1 MATSI
6 SARNYSSTTLPTQIT
21 TNIDNQTTTNNI
33 PVVSTAGY
41 PPAPFTGCFE
51 RNTINQEF
59 CLVTGIPDAYH
70 FTVVRGYDG
79 TPPVQHLAPA
89 TFEHCVGAIDYREA
103 NWHHTDNTR
112 DDHLQYLLTNGSR
125 PSTGP
130 QAFPAGISTNIL
142 SVAGNTPGSYV
153 ATRYVGG
160 TAGPGPP
167 GAGTYQ
173 VGDWAL
179 DTINSR
185 WLCVLAGT
193 PGTWIPETGHVYARV
208 YGPAASTDIVNTT
221 INVLTYTFT
230 AVKGVQYVVDARFQ
244 ASIVTAL
251 PNYVNS
257 ALYCSGGLL
266 TPTVYICSFN
276 SAALAVGGAFNGSA
290 TAALNIPA
298 ATATVTLTLQATSSG
313 AGAAAR
319 CGGYNGEL
327 ILRRG

>member
-1 MATSI
+1 MATTFM
-6 SARNYSSTTLPTQIT
+6 ARNYSSTSLPTQIT
-21 TNIDNQTTTNNI
+21 TNIDNQLSTTNI
-33 PVVSTAGY
+33 PVQSTAGY
-41 PPAPFTGCFE
+41 PPVPFTGCFE
-51 RNTINQEF
+51 RNTQNQEF
-59 CLVTGIPDAYH
+59 VLCTGVPDANH
-70 FTVVRGYDG
+70 FIVVRGYDG
-79 TPPVQHLAPA
+79 TPPAQHLAPA
-89 TFEHCVGAIDYREA
+89 TFEHCVGALDYREA
-103 NWHHTDNTR
+103 NQHHTNTAL
-112 DDHLQYLLTNGSR
+112 DDHVQYLLTNGSR
-125 PSTGP
+125 PSTGL
-130 QAFPAGISTNIL
+130 QAFPSGISTNIL

-185 WLCVLAGT
+185 WLCVAAGT

-208 YGPAASTDIVNTT
+208 YGPAAGVDIVNTT
-221 INVLTYTFT
+221 VNILTYTFT

-244 ASIVTAL
+244 ATIVTAL
-251 PNYVNS
+251 PAYVNS

-266 TPTVYICSFN
+266 TPTVYLCSFN
-276 SAALAVGGAFNGSA
+276 SAALAVNGVFSGSA

-298 ATATVTLTLQATSSG
+298 TTANVTLTLQATSSG
-313 AGAAAR
+313 AGSAAR
-319 CGGYNGEL
+319 CLGSNGEL